1 MDSGENT
8 LKLARLKSTR
18 YDLGP
23 PDDRFGRNH
32 LFVEEARKY
41 ANILE
46 CGCSTGFIARLIREG
61 GSRIVGLEIDPEA
74 AEQARRFCTEVL
86 LVDLNHR
93 DWSGKIEAQ
102 FDLVTFGDVLE
113 HLLDPENSLR
123 QARRV
128 LAPGGRI
135 LISLPNIAH
144 WTMRIKLLL
153 GRFIYQP
160 TGLLDYTHLRFFTV
174 ITARR
179 MIEAA
184 GYRIVRFHPVFAGRL
199 TGHFRPM
206 WQRLTNL
213 RPNLFAFQMLF
224 LIEPDETG
232 VMKNNPP
239 QRRRGAQEKQ
249 KQETGNIN

>member
-1 MDSGENT
+1 MDSGDNT
-8 LKLARLKSTR
+8 MQLARLKSTR

-46 CGCSTGFIARLIREG
+46 CGCSTGFITRLIREG
-61 GSRIVGLEIDPEA
+61 GSRIVGIEIDSEA
-74 AEQARRFCTEVL
+74 AEQARRYCSEVL
-86 LVDLNHR
+86 PVDLNDR
-93 DWSGKIEAQ
+93 DWIKNVGAQ

-113 HLLDPENSLR
+113 HLLDPEDALR
-123 QARRV
+123 QARHV
-128 LAPGGRI
+128 LEPEGRI

-144 WTMRIKLLL
+144 WTMRVKLLL
-153 GRFIYQP
+153 GRFQYQP

-184 GYRIVRFHPVFAGRL
+184 GYRIVRFHPVFAGKL
-199 TGHFRPM
+199 TGSFRPM
-206 WQRLTNL
+206 WQQLTNL
-213 RPNLFAFQMLF
+213 VPNLFAFQMLF
-224 LIEPDETG
+224 LIEPAE
-232 VMKNNPP
+232 VSASPAP
-239 QRRRGAQEKQ
+239 
-249 KQETGNIN
+249 